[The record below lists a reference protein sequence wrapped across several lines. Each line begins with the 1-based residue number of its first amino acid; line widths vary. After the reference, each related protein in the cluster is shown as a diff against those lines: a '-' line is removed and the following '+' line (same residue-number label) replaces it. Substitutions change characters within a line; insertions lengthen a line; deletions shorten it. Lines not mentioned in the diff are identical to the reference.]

1 MRFVKEKIQ
10 SVIVI
15 LYIGTLAQKSNKLTL
30 IINLVRGR
38 SMLSNMGVK

>member
-15 LYIGTLAQKSNKLTL
+15 LYIRTLAQKSNKLTL